1 MPNIYIFPTDIG
13 NFIIYIYNLQSN
25 LGETKNNNNLHTF
38 FAKSFST
45 KISFRLLNVVWSND
59 NDVVFDFWLG

>member
-13 NFIIYIYNLQSN
+13 NIIYIYNLQSN

-38 FAKSFST
+38 FAESFST
-45 KISFRLLNVVWSND
+45 KISFRRLKCRLIER
-59 NDVVFDFWLG
+59 

>member
-13 NFIIYIYNLQSN
+13 NLIIYIYNLQSN

-45 KISFRLLNVVWSND
+45 KISFRLLNVV
-59 NDVVFDFWLG
+59 